1 MENLNP
7 GAELYAQY
15 SWYKKTFPPVIQSA
29 ADEFFLP
36 GLQLG
41 LMGIS
46 KNINPL
52 MDKDSYFVTKVR
64 IDKQHDLFFR
74 SSQNAVALILD
85 RALGKAPKRFDLNRM
100 TDLEAKVITAFNDF
114 LFAHV
119 VKFLSPP
126 PPTLKRTNF
135 DVIHLTFFI
144 KDLDENRVS
153 KFIVSLP
160 DVLLN
165 PDTVEPT
172 GKYFSYD
179 NFQQSTLDVNI
190 KIGTTKFSVLE
201 LKELEVD
208 DIVVFDDSNLKK
220 MLLQVQDFEKEIKL
234 NPNLGLVLPVENE
247 GEEQMA
253 DNKGNVNLWDTIAVE
268 MTAHFDAVKITLGD
282 LKKIENGMV
291 VDLTSIYDN
300 KVTLTVEDKP
310 IARGELV
317 IVNDRYGVKV
327 DEILANAPK
336 KPAKQAAAGTEDA
349 DEEVPEMPAAQD
361 GETED
366 VPVPAQG
373 GGDGVDEFDYSDFE
387 LEDDI

>member
-1 MENLNP
+1 
-7 GAELYAQY
+7 
-15 SWYKKTFPPVIQSA
+15 
-29 ADEFFLP
+29 
-36 GLQLG
+36 
-41 LMGIS
+41 
-46 KNINPL
+46 
-52 MDKDSYFVTKVR
+52 
-64 IDKQHDLFFR
+64 
-74 SSQNAVALILD
+74 
-85 RALGKAPKRFDLNRM
+85 
-100 TDLEAKVITAFNDF
+100 
-114 LFAHV
+114 
-119 VKFLSPP
+119 
-126 PPTLKRTNF
+126 
-135 DVIHLTFFI
+135 
-144 KDLDENRVS
+144 
-153 KFIVSLP
+153 
-160 DVLLN
+160 
-165 PDTVEPT
+165 
-172 GKYFSYD
+172 
-179 NFQQSTLDVNI
+179 
-190 KIGTTKFSVLE
+190 
-201 LKELEVD
+201 
-208 DIVVFDDSNLKK
+208 

-373 GGDGVDEFDYSDFE
+373 GGDGEDEFDYSDFE

>member
-1 MENLNP
+1 MENLNS

-15 SWYKKTFPPVIQSA
+15 SWYKNTFPSVVQQA

-36 GLQLG
+36 GFQFG

-74 SSQNAVALILD
+74 SSQSAVSLILD
-85 RALGKAPKRFDLNRM
+85 RSLGRAAKRFDLNRM

-114 LFAHV
+114 LFSAV

-135 DVIHLTFFI
+135 DVVHLTFFI
-144 KDLDENRVS
+144 KDIEENKTAR
-153 KFIVSLP
+153 FIVSLP
-160 DVLLN
+160 DVLIT
-165 PDTVEPT
+165 PEAVQPS
-172 GKYFSYD
+172 GKHFSYD
-179 NFQQSTLDVNI
+179 DFLQSTLDVNI
-190 KIGTTKFSVLE
+190 KVGTTRFSLID
-201 LKELEVD
+201 LKQLDEE

-220 MLLQVQDFEKEIKL
+220 MQLQVRDYEKDIKL
-234 NPNLGLVLPVENE
+234 NPNLGLVIPFENE
-247 GEEQMA
+247 GESDMA
-253 DNKGNVNLWDTIAVE
+253 ENKNNTNLWDSIEVE
-268 MTAHFDAVKITLGD
+268 MSATFDAVKITLGD

-327 DEILANAPK
+327 EEVVANKPKQATKPQNQEAVGDEINELTTDEVVESEQAPV
-336 KPAKQAAAGTEDA
+336 A
-349 DEEVPEMPAAQD
+349 
-361 GETED
+361 
-366 VPVPAQG
+366 AQG
-373 GGDGVDEFDYSDFE
+373 GGGEEEEFDYSDFE
-387 LEDDI
+387 MDDDI